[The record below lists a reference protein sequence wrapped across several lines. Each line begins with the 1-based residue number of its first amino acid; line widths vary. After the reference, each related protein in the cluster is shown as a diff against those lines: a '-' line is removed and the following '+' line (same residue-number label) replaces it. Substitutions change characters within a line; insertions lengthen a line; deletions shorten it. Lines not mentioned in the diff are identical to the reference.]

1 MIEDSSEDSEFEVD
15 VVEISDSNSDATR
28 SPGSPSKRP
37 SNHPRKRQRKTP
49 PKGCMNGQH
58 SAYSLGGGGFP
69 YERDGD
75 ACQEIEE
82 LKETNLGVAQA
93 LFEP

>member
-1 MIEDSSEDSEFEVD
+1 MTEDSSEDSDFEVD

-37 SNHPRKRQRKTP
+37 SNHPWKRQRKTP

-58 SAYSLGGGGFP
+58 NAYSLGGGGIP
-69 YERDGD
+69 
-75 ACQEIEE
+75 I
-82 LKETNLGVAQA
+82 
-93 LFEP
+93 